1 MTVAP
6 RWKRGRPARSPA
18 LVASALL
25 IVASTCGG
33 AGVAGTDSRAEL
45 TFTRVNG
52 QRYSVWVA
60 NADGSAAR
68 KIVSRAYGGAL
79 SADGRWLAFSRPQDA
94 PNSARVPLYVV
105 GLSGGKPSQIGE
117 VRSWEW
123 SPRRAELAIVDAAG
137 LVRVDPA
144 LGTRRLLVSGRDL
157 LHISF
162 SPDGRAVAYAQS
174 NGRVGKAY
182 RNDIFTVRIS
192 DGVTTRL
199 TRDGHSTHPLWGP
212 DWIVY
217 QRLRWAGGIAPL
229 GRLWLMR
236 PDGSG
241 KRFFVR
247 GAEGLRSG
255 FPVFGLDPLALSEDG
270 RHLLACQTFE
280 FGCPRVTLTVPG
292 GKRYGFPKLRP
303 LEQARGASALD
314 LSPDGTRVLV
324 DVGSPHDDRHHAVY
338 EIPFAGG
345 RLRLIAADAIAAD
358 WRH

>member
-1 MTVAP
+1 
-6 RWKRGRPARSPA
+6 
-18 LVASALL
+18 
-25 IVASTCGG
+25 
-33 AGVAGTDSRAEL
+33 
-45 TFTRVNG
+45 VNG

-79 SADGRWLAFSRPQDA
+79 SADGRWLAFSRLQDS
-94 PNSARVPLYVV
+94 PNSARVRLYVV
-105 GLSGGKPSQIGE
+105 GLAGGKPRRIGE
-117 VRSWEW
+117 VRSGEW
-123 SPRRAELAIVDAAG
+123 SPRRAELAIIDAAG
-137 LVRVDPA
+137 LVVVDPA
-144 LGTRRLLVSGRDL
+144 SGTRRPLVRGRDL
-157 LHISF
+157 SHISF
-162 SPDGRAVAYAQS
+162 SPDGHAVAYAKS
-174 NGRVGKAY
+174 NGRVAKAY

-192 DGVTTRL
+192 DRVTTRL

-212 DWIVY
+212 AWIVY
-217 QRLRWAGGIAPL
+217 QRLRWTGGTAPL

-241 KRFFVR
+241 KRLFAR
-247 GAEGLRSG
+247 GAEGLRRG

-292 GKRYGFPKLRP
+292 GKRDGFPKLRP
-303 LEQARGASALD
+303 LEREQGARALD

-338 EIPFAGG
+338 DVPFAGG
-345 RLRLIAADAIAAD
+345 RMRLIAADAIAAR